1 MTIEIKDKEK
11 YIIEKIAQAAKEIN
25 VKAYIIG
32 GYVRDKVLD
41 RPSKDIDVVCLGDG
55 IKLATHVAKI
65 MGIKT
70 GVSIFKRF
78 GTAMIKNNGF
88 ELEFVGARKESYNFD
103 SRKPIVEPGTF
114 QDDLNRRD
122 FTINTFALELN
133 SNNFTEI
140 IDTFDGLNDLKQKR
154 IITPLDP
161 DITFSDD
168 PLRMMRAI
176 RFATQLQFNIDDK
189 TFEAIKR
196 NKNRIKIVSIERITD
211 ELQKII
217 ASNIPSIGFKL
228 LYESE
233 LLKLIFPEL
242 GALKGVETK
251 NGLSHKD
258 NFYHTLQ
265 VLDNVASKSDDI
277 WLRWA
282 AILHD
287 IGKAKTKRFNQN
299 DGWTFHGHEVVG
311 ASMTYKIFKRLRLPL
326 DSKMKYVQKL
336 VRLHLRPMTLVK
348 EEVTDSAVRRL
359 LFEAGD
365 NIDDL
370 MLLAKAD
377 ITSKNERKIKTF
389 LKNYD
394 NVIIKLKEV
403 EEKDKLRNWQPP
415 ISGEEIMKTFN
426 LKPSKTVGIIK
437 SEIREAILDGK
448 IPNEYDAAFKFMK
461 TIGKNLGLELET

>member
-1 MTIEIKDKEK
+1 MQIEIKDKEK
-11 YIIEKIAQAAKEIN
+11 YIIEKIAQAAKDIN
-25 VKAYIIG
+25 VKAYVIG
-32 GYVRDKVLD
+32 GYVRDKILN

-55 IKLATHVAKI
+55 IKLAKQVAMS
-65 MGIKT
+65 MGIKS

-78 GTAMIKNNGF
+78 GTAMIKSNGF
-88 ELEFVGARKESYNFD
+88 ELEFVGARKESYNYD
-103 SRKPIVEPGTF
+103 SRKPIVEPGSF

-133 SNNFTEI
+133 SDNFTEV
-140 IDTFDGLNDLKQKR
+140 IDTFGGLEHLEQKK

-176 RFATQLQFNIDDK
+176 RFATQLNFDIDPT
-189 TFEAIKR
+189 TFEAIAR
-196 NKNRIKIVSIERITD
+196 NKDRIKIVSIERIAD
-211 ELQKII
+211 ELQKIV

-228 LYESE
+228 LEQSG
-233 LLKLIFPEL
+233 LLDIIFPEL
-242 GALKGVETK
+242 VSLKGVETK
-251 NGLSHKD
+251 NGISHKD

-265 VLDNVASKSDDI
+265 VLDNVANKSTNI

-287 IGKAKTKRFNQN
+287 IAKAKTKRFNKK

-311 ASMTYKIFKRLRLPL
+311 ASMTFKIFKRMRLPL
-326 DSKMKYVQKL
+326 DHKMKYVQQL
-336 VRLHLRPMTLVK
+336 VKLHLRPMTLVK
-348 EEVTDSAVRRL
+348 EEVTDSAIRRL

-377 ITSKNERKIKTF
+377 ITSKNEKKIKTF

-394 NVIIKLKEV
+394 HVIIKLKEV

-415 ISGEEIMKTFN
+415 ISGEEIMRAFN
-426 LKPSKTVGIIK
+426 LKPSKMVGIIK
-437 SEIREAILDGK
+437 NEIREAILDGK
-448 IPNEYDAAFKFMK
+448 IPNNYDAALEYMK
-461 TIGKNLGLELET
+461 NTAVKLGLEVE